1 MDSDEVQ
8 LRSAS
13 VTSTDTAVGN
23 LLSKKRKMEVVE
35 ECLELT
41 IDETAESNQR
51 EGMVTRGRAS
61 KIRLVDTKV
70 EKSATNIS
78 RENTPVKEAKTL
90 AAKPRPRAKKPRVK
104 K

>member
-1 MDSDEVQ
+1 VDFDEVQ

-13 VTSTDTAVGN
+13 VTSTDTAVEN
-23 LLSKKRKMEVVE
+23 VLSKKRKMEVVE
-35 ECLELT
+35 ECLELA
-41 IDETAESNQR
+41 IGETAESNQR

-61 KIRLVDTKV
+61 KIRLVEMNV

-78 RENTPVKEAKTL
+78 RANTPAKEPKTL
-90 AAKPRPRAKKPRVK
+90 AAKLKPKAKKPRVK